1 VKALLDT
8 CVVSEVTK
16 PRPEPGVATWLAA
29 QDEADLFLSALTLGE
44 IRKGVER
51 LPDSGRKDALR
62 AWLETDLP
70 ARFRGRVL
78 PVDARVAEAWGVT
91 QAHATR
97 TLPAIDSLLAATARA
112 HGLVV
117 VTRNEAD
124 FDGCGVDL
132 LNPWTAAPP

>member
-8 CVVSEVTK
+8 CVVSELAK
-16 PRPEPGVATWLAA
+16 PRPDPGVAAWVTAE
-29 QDEADLFLSALTLGE
+29 DEADLYLSVLTLGE

-51 LPDSGRKDALR
+51 LPDAPRKDVLR

-78 PVDARVAEAWGVT
+78 AVDAAVADTWGQMLARST
-91 QAHATR
+91 Q
-97 TLPAIDSLLAATARA
+97 TLPAVDSLIAATARA

-117 VTRNEAD
+117 VTRNATD
-124 FDGCGVDL
+124 FSRCGVEVVD
-132 LNPWTAAPP
+132 PWRA